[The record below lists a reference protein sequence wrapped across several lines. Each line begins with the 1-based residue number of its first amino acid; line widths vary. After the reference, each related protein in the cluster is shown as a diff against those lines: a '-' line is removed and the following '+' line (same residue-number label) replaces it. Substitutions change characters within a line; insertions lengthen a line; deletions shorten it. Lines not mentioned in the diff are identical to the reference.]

1 MHTVFW
7 LENLRV
13 GDHSEDQVVDGKI
26 ILECIL
32 GRYDGREW
40 TGFIWLR
47 IRTNGGLMWT
57 W

>member
-26 ILECIL
+26 ISEWIL
-32 GRYDGREW
+32 GRYGEREW

-47 IRTNGGLMWT
+47 IRTNGGLM
-57 W
+57 